1 MPLIGAWAGAES
13 GFLKAR
19 ADKLSGKVMAVQVSD
34 FDRLSFTLFMALAV
48 HAIVVLGITFAPE
61 SPRSSAQTMEITL
74 SQFDDEQAPD
84 EADFLAQTSQQG
96 SGTEEEAVEM
106 TTPEPAEIS
115 QPEMAQVQP
124 EPQTTTQPQPRE
136 ERAVVQTEATAS
148 RQVEQPED
156 RSEPEPEPLPRSERK
171 SLMERSLEIASLEA
185 RFDAQQQAYAR
196 KPRVIRVT
204 AASTLRSS
212 NAWYVQNWVNK
223 VTRVGNIN
231 YPNEARRSGLYGDLR
246 MLVSLRKDGTIKQ
259 VAILQSSGST
269 VLDDAAI
276 RIVRMAAPFAPF
288 PEDMREQVDELE
300 IIRTWSFQRRG
311 LTSG

>member
-1 MPLIGAWAGAES
+1 MAG
-13 GFLKAR
+13 
-19 ADKLSGKVMAVQVSD
+19 QVSD
-34 FDRLSFTLFMALAV
+34 FDRFSFTLFMALAV
-48 HAIVVLGITFAPE
+48 HAVVVLGITFAPE

-74 SQFDDEQAPD
+74 SQFDDETDPD

-96 SGTEEEAVEM
+96 SGTEEDAREM
-106 TTPEPAEIS
+106 TSPQPTDVS
-115 QPEMAQVQP
+115 QPEIAEVQP
-124 EPQTTTQPQPRE
+124 EPPAQTEPVTRQEQ
-136 ERAVVQTEATAS
+136 AVVQTQAASRRQVSQPDETEEAT
-148 RQVEQPED
+148 E
-156 RSEPEPEPLPRSERK
+156 EPLPVREKK

-185 RFDAQQQAYAR
+185 RLDAQRQAYAKR
-196 KPRVIRVT
+196 PRVMRVT

-212 NAWYVQNWVNK
+212 NAWYVQNWISK

-231 YPNEARRSGLYGDLR
+231 YPTEARRAGIYGTLR
-246 MLVSLRKDGTIKQ
+246 MLVSLKKDGTIKEL
-259 VAILQSSGST
+259 AILQSSGST

-288 PEDMREQVDELE
+288 PDDMREEVDELE

>member
-1 MPLIGAWAGAES
+1 MAG
-13 GFLKAR
+13 
-19 ADKLSGKVMAVQVSD
+19 QVSD
-34 FDRLSFTLFMALAV
+34 FDRFSFTLFMALAV
-48 HAIVVLGITFAPE
+48 HAVVVLGITFAPE

-74 SQFDDEQAPD
+74 SQFDDETDPD

-96 SGTEEEAVEM
+96 SGSEEDAREM
-106 TTPEPAEIS
+106 TSPQPTDVS
-115 QPEMAQVQP
+115 QPEIAEVQP
-124 EPQTTTQPQPRE
+124 EPPAQTEPVTRQEQ
-136 ERAVVQTEATAS
+136 AVVQTQAASRRQVSQPDETEEAT
-148 RQVEQPED
+148 E
-156 RSEPEPEPLPRSERK
+156 EPLPVREKK

-185 RFDAQQQAYAR
+185 RLDAQRQAYAKR
-196 KPRVIRVT
+196 PRVMRVT

-212 NAWYVQNWVNK
+212 NAWYVQNWISK

-231 YPNEARRSGLYGDLR
+231 YPTEARRAGIYGTLR
-246 MLVSLRKDGTIKQ
+246 MLVSLKKDGTIKEL
-259 VAILQSSGST
+259 AILQSSGST

-288 PEDMREQVDELE
+288 PDDMREEVDELE

>member
-1 MPLIGAWAGAES
+1 
-13 GFLKAR
+13 
-19 ADKLSGKVMAVQVSD
+19 MAVQVSD
-34 FDRLSFTLFMALAV
+34 FDRFSFTLFMALAV

-74 SQFDDEQAPD
+74 SQFDDEEAP
-84 EADFLAQTSQQG
+84 EKADFLAQTSQKG
-96 SGTEEEAVEM
+96 SGTQEEAREM
-106 TTPEPAEIS
+106 TTPQPAEVS
-115 QPEMAQVQP
+115 QPEVAQVQP
-124 EPQTTTQPQPRE
+124 EPPAQTQPQPRQE
-136 ERAVVQTEATAS
+136 KQVVQTESAS
-148 RQVEQPED
+148 DQKVQKPEE
-156 RSEPEPEPLPRSERK
+156 RTKPEEEPLPVRKKK

-196 KPRVIRVT
+196 KPRVMRVT
-204 AASTLRSS
+204 AASTLKSS
-212 NAWYVQNWVNK
+212 NAWYVQNWVSK

-231 YPNEARRSGLYGDLR
+231 YPTEARNAGIYGTLR
-246 MLVSLRKDGTIKQ
+246 LLVSLKKDGTIKE

-288 PEDMREQVDELE
+288 PDEMRKEVDELE

>member
-1 MPLIGAWAGAES
+1 MAG
-13 GFLKAR
+13 
-19 ADKLSGKVMAVQVSD
+19 QVSD
-34 FDRLSFTLFMALAV
+34 FDRFSFTLFMALAV
-48 HAIVVLGITFAPE
+48 HAVVVLGITFAPE

-74 SQFDDEQAPD
+74 SQFDDETDPD

-96 SGTEEEAVEM
+96 SGTEEDAREM
-106 TTPEPAEIS
+106 TSPQPTDVS
-115 QPEMAQVQP
+115 QPEIAEVQP
-124 EPQTTTQPQPRE
+124 EPPAQTEPVTRQEQ
-136 ERAVVQTEATAS
+136 AVVQTQAASRRQVSQPDETEEAT
-148 RQVEQPED
+148 E
-156 RSEPEPEPLPRSERK
+156 EPLPVREKK

-185 RFDAQQQAYAR
+185 RLDAQRQAYAK
-196 KPRVIRVT
+196 KPRVMRVT

-212 NAWYVQNWVNK
+212 NAWYVQNWISK

-231 YPNEARRSGLYGDLR
+231 YPTEARRAGIYGTLR
-246 MLVSLRKDGTIKQ
+246 MLVSLKKDGTIKEL
-259 VAILQSSGST
+259 AILQSSGST

-288 PEDMREQVDELE
+288 PDDMREEVDELE